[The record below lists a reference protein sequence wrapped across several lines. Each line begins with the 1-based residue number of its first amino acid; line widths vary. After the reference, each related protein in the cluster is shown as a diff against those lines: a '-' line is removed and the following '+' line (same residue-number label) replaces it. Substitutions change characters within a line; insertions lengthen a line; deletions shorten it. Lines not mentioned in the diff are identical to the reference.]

1 MTLDETIDRIESD
14 LFEIDMIDMQS
25 AADKERR
32 DYMNAMKRWLKAAKD
47 KYEEATVGNT
57 NMR

>member
-25 AADKERR
+25 AADKERGHAGQAGA
-32 DYMNAMKRWLKAAKD
+32 DCP
-47 KYEEATVGNT
+47 KYPRQRITRN
-57 NMR
+57 NQLS